1 MKRIKSY
8 VKGLDNEM
16 QGGIPTGCIILVAGK
31 PGTMKSSFAFNI
43 LYHNANKDDK
53 SGVYVTLEQGR
64 DSLLANMEG
73 LGMKLSGLEKE
84 ISVLDLGMIRK
95 KLIQLTNQTWMEV
108 FKMYLKNLK
117 KNMDIKLVV
126 IDSLP
131 ILEVMAKFTSAR
143 EELFHFFEWLR
154 DMEVTAFLIT
164 EMKQDSDQFCQHDE
178 DFLADGI
185 FHLDMKRD
193 ENDVKLF
200 LGIVKMRQTN
210 HKRAYLPMIFDKD
223 GFEVVTD

>member
-16 QGGIPTGCIILVAGK
+16 QGGIPDGSVILVAGK

-126 IDSLP
+126 IDSR
-131 ILEVMAKFTSAR
+131 EV
-143 EELFHFFEWLR
+143 ELTRYAHVWLR
-154 DMEVTAFLIT
+154 PAPGT
-164 EMKQDSDQFCQHDE
+164 EQLLLGGLLKSVIDQGFQ
-178 DFLADGI
+178 
-185 FHLDMKRD
+185 
-193 ENDVKLF
+193 
-200 LGIVKMRQTN
+200 
-210 HKRAYLPMIFDKD
+210 KD
-223 GFEVVTD
+223 D

>member
-16 QGGIPTGCIILVAGK
+16 QGGIPDGSVILVAGK

-108 FKMYLKNLK
+108 FKMYLKNLCK
-117 KNMDIKLVV
+117 K
-126 IDSLP
+126 
-131 ILEVMAKFTSAR
+131 
-143 EELFHFFEWLR
+143 
-154 DMEVTAFLIT
+154 
-164 EMKQDSDQFCQHDE
+164 
-178 DFLADGI
+178 
-185 FHLDMKRD
+185 
-193 ENDVKLF
+193 
-200 LGIVKMRQTN
+200 
-210 HKRAYLPMIFDKD
+210 
-223 GFEVVTD
+223 